1 MQSFFMAL
9 SHKWKTCNFTFF
21 GDLLQDA
28 SLRLDLPT
36 KNDVS
41 MMGLWLLL
49 VKEKVS
55 NRMNNI
61 NNKLLNMH
69 CFGNLLTLPWQW
81 SLWYKNQSIDLQS
94 KSMDWFLYD
103 RDLRHER
110 VNLPANDYIK
120 SLPKKRFWDRI
131 QNFEASLKSPQLDM
145 KLKQIRRETKKEV
158 KTGLTFFPTRCT
170 FVSFDQLWWGDFSVL
185 MILISF
191 TRHWD

>member
-131 QNFEASLKSPQLDM
+131 QNFEASLNPLNLIWSWNKSEKKQRKKW
-145 KLKQIRRETKKEV
+145 KLC
-158 KTGLTFFPTRCT
+158 LLFFLP
-170 FVSFDQLWWGDFSVL
+170 VALSWV
-185 MILISF
+185 LISF
-191 TRHWD
+191 DGVISLF